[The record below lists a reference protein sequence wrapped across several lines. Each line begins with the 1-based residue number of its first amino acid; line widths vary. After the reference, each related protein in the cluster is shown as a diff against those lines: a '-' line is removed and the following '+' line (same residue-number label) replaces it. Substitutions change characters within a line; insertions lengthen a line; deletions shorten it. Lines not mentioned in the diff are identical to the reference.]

1 LKHIEKKE
9 EVLYNMFN
17 KVILIGRLTAKP
29 EIKYTNSGNAVT
41 NFDLAVQRTFKN
53 PATDDYDV
61 DFISCVA
68 WTKTAEVLAN
78 YTDKGHKIGVSGR
91 LEIRKWTWEALGG
104 TVNRYATEVIVEE
117 VVFLESKPKEEKPK
131 DGLTPEERKQLEA
144 LNRKMEAERQAAKD
158 NLPF

>member
-1 LKHIEKKE
+1 
-9 EVLYNMFN
+9 MFN

-91 LEIRKWTWEALGG
+91 LEIRKWTQEVDGA

-117 VVFLESKPKEEKPK
+117 VVFLESKPKEEEQKG
-131 DGLTPEERKQLEA
+131 GLTPEERKQLEA
-144 LNRKMEAERQAAKD
+144 LNRKVEARRQAAKD
-158 NLPF
+158 DLPF

>member
-1 LKHIEKKE
+1 
-9 EVLYNMFN
+9 MFN

-91 LEIRKWTWEALGG
+91 LEIRKWTQEIDGN

-117 VVFLESKPKEEKPK
+117 VVFLESKPKKEEPE
-131 DGLTPEERKQLEA
+131 DGLTEEERKQLEE
-144 LNRKMEAERQAAKD
+144 LNAKVKARRKQNED

>member
-1 LKHIEKKE
+1 
-9 EVLYNMFN
+9 MFN

-29 EIKYTNSGNAVT
+29 ELKYTKSGNAVT
-41 NFDLAVQRTFKN
+41 NFDLAVQRTYKN
-53 PATDDYDV
+53 PTTDEYDV

-68 WTKTAEVLAN
+68 WMKTAEVLAH

-91 LEIRKWTWEALGG
+91 LEIRKWTQELDGA

-117 VVFLESKPKEEKPK
+117 VVFLESKPKKEEPA
-131 DGLTPEERKQLEA
+131 DGLTAEERKLLEELDA
-144 LNRKMEAERQAAKD
+144 KVKARRKQNEN

>member
-1 LKHIEKKE
+1 
-9 EVLYNMFN
+9 MFN

-41 NFDLAVQRTFKN
+41 NFDLAVQRTYKN
-53 PATDDYDV
+53 PTTDEYDV

-91 LEIRKWTWEALGG
+91 LEIRKWTQEVDGHA
-104 TVNRYATEVIVEE
+104 VNRYATEVIVEE
-117 VVFLESKPKEEKPK
+117 VVFLESKPKKEEQG
-131 DGLTPEERKQLEA
+131 DGLTEEERKQLEE
-144 LNRKMEAERQAAKD
+144 LNAKVKAKRKQNEN

>member
-1 LKHIEKKE
+1 
-9 EVLYNMFN
+9 MFN

-29 EIKYTNSGNAVT
+29 ELKYTNSGNAVT
-41 NFDLAVQRTFKN
+41 NFDLAVQRTYKN
-53 PATDDYDV
+53 PTTDEYDV

-68 WTKTAEVLAN
+68 WMKTAEVLAH

-91 LEIRKWTWEALGG
+91 LEIRKWTQEVDGG

-117 VVFLESKPKEEKPK
+117 VVFLESKPKKEEPK
-131 DGLTPEERKQLEA
+131 DGLTAEERKMLEELDA
-144 LNRKMEAERQAAKD
+144 KVKAKRKQYKD

>member
-1 LKHIEKKE
+1 
-9 EVLYNMFN
+9 MFN

-29 EIKYTNSGNAVT
+29 ELKYTNSGNAVT
-41 NFDLAVQRTFKN
+41 NFDLAVQRTYKN
-53 PATDDYDV
+53 QVTDEYDA

-91 LEIRKWTWEALGG
+91 LEIRKWTQEVDGG

-117 VVFLESKPKEEKPK
+117 VVFLESKPKKEEPE
-131 DGLTPEERKQLEA
+131 DGLTEEERKQLEE
-144 LNRKMEAERQAAKD
+144 LNAKIKGKRKQDEN

>member
-1 LKHIEKKE
+1 
-9 EVLYNMFN
+9 MFN

-29 EIKYTNSGNAVT
+29 ELKYTNSGNAVT
-41 NFDLAVQRTFKN
+41 NFDLAVQRTYKN
-53 PATDDYDV
+53 PTTDEYDV

-91 LEIRKWTWEALGG
+91 LEIRKWIQEVDGG
-104 TVNRYATEVIVEE
+104 SINRYATEVIVEE
-117 VVFLESKPKEEKPK
+117 VVFLESKPKKEPE
-131 DGLTPEERKQLEA
+131 DGLTEEERKQLEE
-144 LNRKMEAERQAAKD
+144 LNRKIKGKRKQNEN